1 MAAPKKNKPAHQ
13 AAGDPAA
20 GPDAKGAGTET
31 KEAFR
36 KVLEAKQARD
46 AERSGEDHLSDGG
59 MNLHPNDKQQR
70 QFRRKSG

>member
-1 MAAPKKNKPAHQ
+1 MAAPKKTKPADRS
-13 AAGDPAA
+13 AGDKAA
-20 GPDAKGAGTET
+20 APTAKGAGSET

-46 AERSGEDHLSDGG
+46 ADRSGEDHLSDGG